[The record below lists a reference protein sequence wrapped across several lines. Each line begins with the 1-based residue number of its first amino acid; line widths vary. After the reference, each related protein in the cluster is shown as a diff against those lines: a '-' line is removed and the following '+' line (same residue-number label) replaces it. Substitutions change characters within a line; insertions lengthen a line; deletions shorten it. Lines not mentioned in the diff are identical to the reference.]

1 MAGPDVEADQQPD
14 TQPRPGRA
22 DHWLVAEVERGG
34 EREHQDAGDQPQ
46 RQVPVQERQR
56 DDEREQDH
64 DVAAVEGAD
73 RRPFHPH
80 PPEVEQGTQAD
91 QGDTYQNHTE
101 LGSGLLEE
109 RYRLTYL
116 GHVMLPRARAA
127 WRMLFRASHFESG
140 AARWPGPGRP
150 APRRGGGALQPR
162 RSR

>member
-22 DHWLVAEVERGG
+22 DHWLVAEVERG
-34 EREHQDAGDQPQ
+34 
-46 RQVPVQERQR
+46 
-56 DDEREQDH
+56 DEREQDH

-140 AARWPGPGRP
+140 AARWPGRARLSSAPRPGRP
-150 APRRGGGALQPR
+150 APRRGGGALQHR
-162 RSR
+162 QSR